1 MDRVL
6 GWVHRGKENVRWVF
20 ELEEGG
26 FVAILVPSLIKD
38 EIDLLEML
46 RDGRQLIVAEDRFI
60 EKAKKHGLALD
71 I

>member
-26 FVAILVPSLIKD
+26 FVATLVPSLIKE

-46 RDGRQLIVAEDRFI
+46 RDGRQLIVAEDRHVLA
-60 EKAKKHGLALD
+60 AKKHGLALG